1 MKKLSTKLTM
11 MVLTASGWL
20 ASCSMTSLPSD
31 VRKSIGQTESGIAV
45 GNAKLANAKNI
56 QQNNFIQHTN
66 IGYFGNQAISQTD
79 TDFLPP
85 VFSNQIQIDKQF
97 FGIRSIATGIT
108 DLTRVPTVLDI
119 VGNDMNNDGCNDIR
133 VTQQDGNLIDL
144 INMIGA
150 RCDLGW
156 SYRDGKI
163 VLSDTETKTWI
174 VKGIPGDIQ
183 VQNQINNNT
192 GMQSQSGG
200 SGASIGGGSGGGGGG
215 QSQSQGQQS
224 TTQNIAFNLQNS
236 LWDNLRDALKSIL
249 SKNGKLSISPATSS
263 LTVTDKPSALLR
275 VDRYM
280 KNQNDIMKR
289 QVQID
294 VQVLNVDV
302 DAADNYGINWK
313 FALNGTNASFNINGQ
328 AVTQANSGSGTGVV
342 TSPIFVP
349 TTTTQAFTIGVNSG
363 DLNGSQL
370 VINALSNITKTSL
383 VTSTAVTTLSNQPV
397 PVQFVDQQAYLA
409 SVQNTISGQSSLS
422 QTTLTPGQLTTG
434 FSLNLLP
441 VIQGDGMVYMQL
453 SINISAL
460 KDMAQYST
468 NGASVQLPNT
478 LQRNLM
484 QKAVVRSGD
493 TFVVTSFDSDASALT
508 NSGVGGVYNWI
519 LGGGVSASKTRTRMV
534 ILVTP
539 RVVNM

>member
-1 MKKLSTKLTM
+1 MKKLSNKLIM
-11 MVLTASGWL
+11 AAL
-20 ASCSMTSLPSD
+20 AAAGCLVSCSITSLPGD
-31 VRKSIGQTESGIAV
+31 VRKSIGQTESGIAD
-45 GNAKLANAKNI
+45 GNAQAANAKNI
-56 QQNNFIQHTN
+56 KQNNFIQHTN
-66 IGYFGNQAISQTD
+66 VGYFGNQAITQTD

-85 VFSNQIQIDKQF
+85 IFSNQIQIDKQF
-97 FGIRSIATGIT
+97 FGVRGIASGIT

-119 VGNDMNNDGCNDIR
+119 ANNDVSNEGCNDIR
-133 VTQQDGNLIDL
+133 VTQQEGNLIDL
-144 INMIGA
+144 LNLIGA

-183 VQNQINNNT
+183 VNNQISNST

-200 SGASIGGGSGGGGGG
+200 GGSIGGGSGGGGGG

-224 TTQNIAFNLQNS
+224 ATQSTAFNLQNN
-236 LWDNLRDALKSIL
+236 LWENLRDALKSIL

-263 LTVTDKPSALLR
+263 VMVTDKPSALLR

-302 DAADNYGINWK
+302 DAADNYGINWNLVLK
-313 FALNGTNASFNINGQ
+313 NSNASFSINGQ
-328 AVTQANSGSGTGVV
+328 AVTQANSGTGTG
-342 TSPIFVP
+342 TIPSPIFVP
-349 TTTTQAFTIGVNSG
+349 TATTQAFTIGATSG
-363 DLNGSQL
+363 NLDGSQL
-370 VINALSNITKTSL
+370 VINALSSVTKTSL

-441 VIQGDGMVYMQL
+441 VVQGDGMVYMQL
-453 SINISAL
+453 SINISIL
-460 KDMAQYST
+460 KNMAQFST
-468 NGASVQLPNT
+468 NGSSLELPNT

-484 QKAVVRSGD
+484 QKAVVRAGD
-493 TFVVTSFDSDASALT
+493 TFVVTSFDSDSLELT
-508 NSGVGGVYNWI
+508 NSGVGGAYNWI
-519 LGGGVSASKTRTRMV
+519 LGGGVSASKARTRMV

-539 RVVNM
+539 RVVNI